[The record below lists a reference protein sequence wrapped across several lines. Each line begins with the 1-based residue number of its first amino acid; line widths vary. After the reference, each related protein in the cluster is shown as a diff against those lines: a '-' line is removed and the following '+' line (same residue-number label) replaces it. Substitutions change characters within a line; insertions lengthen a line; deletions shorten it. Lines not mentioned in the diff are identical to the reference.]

1 MSSPARSAVAVAASA
16 LLVAGLAACAPA
28 EPEAQPQP
36 TATPTPTETVAGPT
50 PPGSRVPLACDALI
64 AGLPGWTGTSA
75 ENVVFSYL
83 PLTAAV
89 EQSGF
94 EYCDYT
100 GTLGATPVRLL
111 FMVGVEVDPAVVQR
125 SIDFYSPLGYPT
137 GFAGDLSYTE
147 CRAADDPPYCLT
159 EVLVGGWLA
168 QWSTNADGAVAADY
182 DASLRAFAVALA
194 DRMRAWAP
202 PPPAWVQ
209 PEGALAWAYDCEG
222 EVGQSDGP
230 IRATFGFPSTT
241 AQFTGSG
248 DGLGLFYTAERRQSQ
263 TICGWSATDE
273 SGANVYV
280 TIAPGAEY
288 LLDAGETLD
297 GDPISYP
304 GARAA
309 SVVDNPDYTN
319 VSVQVVIDGSFI
331 EVSYDAGYL
340 SELTRDD
347 EIAAALRVVDAIV
360 ATFGGGS

>member
-1 MSSPARSAVAVAASA
+1 MAAAQAPAVVEGGPCRERTNAA
-16 LLVAGLAACAPA
+16 LVAGLAACAPA

-36 TATPTPTETVAGPT
+36 TATPSATPTPVSPT
-50 PPGSRVPLACDALI
+50 PPGSRVPLACDELV
-64 AGLPGWTGTSA
+64 AGLPGYTVSTA
-75 ENVVFSYL
+75 ENVDLSYL

-94 EYCDYT
+94 EYCEYT
-100 GTLGATPVRLL
+100 GTLGATPVTLL
-111 FMVGVEVDPAVVQR
+111 FMVGVEVDPAGVQR
-125 SIDFYSPLGYPT
+125 MIDFYSPRGFPT
-137 GFAGDLSYTE
+137 DFAGDLSYTE

-194 DRMRAWAP
+194 DRMAAWAP

-209 PEGALAWAYDCEG
+209 PEGALAWAYDCEA
-222 EVGQSDGP
+222 EVAQSDGP
-230 IRATFGFPSTT
+230 IRASFGF
-241 AQFTGSG
+241 
-248 DGLGLFYTAERRQSQ
+248 
-263 TICGWSATDE
+263 
-273 SGANVYV
+273 
-280 TIAPGAEY
+280 
-288 LLDAGETLD
+288 
-297 GDPISYP
+297 P

-309 SVVDNPDYTN
+309 SVIDNPDYSN
-319 VSVQVVIDGSFI
+319 VTVQVVIDGSFI

-340 SELTRDD
+340 SELTSDD